1 MIGAIVGRGVII
13 NILLALYD
21 FIAMFISDEIG
32 ERIGYFI
39 AELNNLI
46 IIIICLHAL
55 NICF

>member
-1 MIGAIVGRGVII
+1 MITAITWIELII